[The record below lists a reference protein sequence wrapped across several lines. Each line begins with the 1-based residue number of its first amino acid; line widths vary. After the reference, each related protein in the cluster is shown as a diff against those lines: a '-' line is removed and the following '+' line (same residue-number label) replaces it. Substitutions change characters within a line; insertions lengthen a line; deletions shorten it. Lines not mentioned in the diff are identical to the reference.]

1 MNVEPPSWEL
11 KSHRCAYCGGEGEL
25 IFSRCPACSI
35 IVLICAECGTVY
47 AIQEKRPGAEV
58 GDTSGST
65 LCKSCGG
72 PQHQDFPPA
81 TAEEIQALGF
91 VAGEYR

>member
-11 KSHRCAYCGGEGEL
+11 KSHRCAYCGGQGEL
-25 IFSRCPACSI
+25 IFSRCPACST

-72 PQHQDFPPA
+72 PKHQDFPPA